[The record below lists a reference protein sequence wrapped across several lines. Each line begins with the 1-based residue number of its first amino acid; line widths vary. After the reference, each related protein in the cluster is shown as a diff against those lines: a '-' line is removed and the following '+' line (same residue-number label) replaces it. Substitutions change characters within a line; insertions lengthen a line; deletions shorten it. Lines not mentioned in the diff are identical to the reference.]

1 MAKAVISS
9 TYDDNYFYF
18 IPLVAWLWN
27 RLGVDVICFVPEHS
41 GRYFKGTSEQIEERK
56 KRYYFI
62 TQFCEQHGLN
72 VNFYKFKSPEHKE
85 ATYAQCS
92 RLYGACL
99 DLPED
104 EVLITSDV
112 DMAVFKLPSY
122 NGVMTV
128 TGYDLVPD
136 GQQPM
141 CYVVGKAKEWREAFD
156 LNGLTYQQALD
167 RLLGEDECQ
176 DYRACRWSVDQ
187 EQLANGV
194 KKVSH
199 SLVRRSNGQNQFAQN
214 RIDRDDSFWEDR
226 LNLDIFDAHLWR
238 GVSDDNYNKII
249 KLLTFMYKGCNFDW
263 LTKYHQEYIKLL

>member
-1 MAKAVISS
+1 MAKAIISS
-9 TYDDNYFYF
+9 TYDDKYLYF
-18 IPLVAWLWN
+18 IPIVTWCWN
-27 RLGVDVICFVPEHS
+27 RLGVDVICFVPEINDSKTYQKPALIVDTMGAQNLKCKIHTFS
-41 GRYFKGTSEQIEERK
+41 A
-56 KRYYFI
+56 
-62 TQFCEQHGLN
+62 
-72 VNFYKFKSPEHKE
+72 PEHKE

-104 EVLITSDV
+104 EILITGDV

>member
-9 TYDDNYFYF
+9 TYDDLYLWN
-18 IPLVAWLWN
+18 IPLTTWCWN
-27 RLGVDVICFVPEHS
+27 KLGVDVICFLP
-41 GRYFKGTSEQIEERK
+41 IEKNDKEYSKIDLALSYCNNAR
-56 KRYYFI
+56 I
-62 TQFCEQHGLN
+62 TVYHFNCPK
-72 VNFYKFKSPEHKE
+72 YKES
-85 ATYAQCS
+85 TYAQCS

-104 EVLITSDV
+104 EILITGDV

-199 SLVRRSNGQNQFAQN
+199 SLVRRSNGENQFAQN
-214 RIDRDDSFWEDR
+214 RVDRTDLHYKDR
-226 LNLDIFDAHLWR
+226 LNLDIIDAHLWR
-238 GVSDDNYNKII
+238 PAYEEGNFNKILELMQYMYP
-249 KLLTFMYKGCNFDW
+249 KENFGWLVNYQNSYVNLLKNNNGKDM
-263 LTKYHQEYIKLL
+263 